1 MTAGLL
7 GLDRRGWPGTIV
19 VAAIVAL
26 VAAGLPFLNGLVSA
40 DRPLAPGA
48 VLQVGRA
55 VRFTAAEGWSLDVEQ
70 TDPRRRSVVIHRG
83 ALSLRITT
91 RESNSSL
98 DEEFERLNEASTF
111 TTAGGLTGIAG
122 SYSAPASEG
131 RFAVLRSG
139 DTAVRVVARGLPDAM
154 ADGLDD
160 VNAMVQSLQIGTP

>member
-1 MTAGLL
+1 M
-7 GLDRRGWPGTIV
+7 
-19 VAAIVAL
+19 AAIVAL
-26 VAAGLPFLNGLVSA
+26 VAVGLPFLNGLVSA
-40 DRPLAPGA
+40 DRPVAPGA
-48 VLQVGRA
+48 VLQVGRG

-83 ALSLRITT
+83 ALSLRITA

-98 DEEFERLNEASTF
+98 DEEFQRLAAEIRDSSGAQLFNEASTF

-160 VNAMVQSLQIGTP
+160 VNAMVQSLRIGAP